1 MKFKPGDLVT
11 YKDFHARLRGRDLV
25 MIVVERVSRLKRE
38 GSYYRVM
45 AGGEVALLHSSQ
57 LRRLER

>member
-1 MKFKPGDLVT
+1 MKFKPGELVT

-45 AGGEVALLHSSQ
+45 ADGEVVLLHSSQ
-57 LRRLER
+57 LRRLEK